1 MFERF
6 NIFKKEE
13 TGPQEREAFSQFDQF
28 YESSMSRG
36 EGEKILSSIAS
47 DAKREYVWAFDEER
61 SLWIYFPSKSSEDID
76 VSRGHSRHEITI
88 PKELLKP
95 PGASSDV
102 YHIHPDILVD
112 VLVKNRKPGWHS
124 EEFLRVSNQMPK
136 EDDLHAASVLINN
149 GYKTFKVVTSLG
161 VTTLKFFSEKL
172 DPKQE
177 RHDIEGV
184 TINQEMIYGALKEGV
199 NPAIRKVF
207 EELNRHYGG
216 VFVYEFH
223 PLSEDSE

>member
-1 MFERF
+1 MS
-6 NIFKKEE
+6 
-13 TGPQEREAFSQFDQF
+13 EREIKIVSKEVFSRFDQP
-28 YESSMSRG
+28 YEALMNRD
-36 EGEKILSSIAS
+36 EGEKVLSSIAGN
-47 DAKREYVWAFDEER
+47 AEREYVWAFDEER
-61 SLWIYFPSKSSEDID
+61 SLWIYFPSKSSEHIDI
-76 VSRGHSRHEITI
+76 SQGHSRHEATI

-95 PGASSDV
+95 PGESSDI

-149 GYKTFKVVTSLG
+149 GYRTFKVVTSLG
-161 VTTLKFFSEKL
+161 VTTLKFFPEKL

-177 RHDIEGV
+177 HHDIEGV
-184 TINQEMIYGALKEGV
+184 TIKKEMIYDALKEGV